1 MEELSCMRNWV
12 KVGTGLGLCPSTLL
26 LPCRLQLCPS
36 GAGNGLKLCQA
47 GFWEGSSM
55 GTAAQALSRGGDPS
69 PGGFGSCGDVAP
81 GTGALVALAL
91 GLGGVGAFPAQ
102 RVL

>member
-1 MEELSCMRNWV
+1 MRNWV
-12 KVGTGLGLCPSTLL
+12 KVGTELGLCPSTLL
-26 LPCRLQLCPS
+26 LLCRVQLSPS

-47 GFWEGSSM
+47 GFWEDSSM
-55 GTAAQALSRGGDPS
+55 GTAAQALSRGGDPI

-81 GTGALVALAL
+81 GDRGTG
-91 GLGGVGAFPAQ
+91 GLGSWTWWSRGFPSPEGS